1 MHGETGHHNFH
12 RYSQTVC
19 FHHIRLCYRGSLTD
33 NYSHDLK
40 PEGDKAP
47 ALEVSNTSKSVLE
60 EFNEKFQREAN
71 EYDKD
76 ILKRNYDLNTTLI
89 FVSDS

>member
-1 MHGETGHHNFH
+1 MAKQDTTTSTAIPKQYVSTTSVCVTGDHL
-12 RYSQTVC
+12 Q
-19 FHHIRLCYRGSLTD
+19 II
-33 NYSHDLK
+33 YSHDLK
-40 PEGDKAP
+40 PEGDKVL
-47 ALEVSNTSKSVLE
+47 ALEEPNTSKSVLE

>member
-1 MHGETGHHNFH
+1 MIHSDGADSKE
-12 RYSQTVC
+12 
-19 FHHIRLCYRGSLTD
+19 
-33 NYSHDLK
+33 
-40 PEGDKAP
+40 DKGP
-47 ALEVSNTSKSVLE
+47 ALKLSNTGKNVLV

-76 ILKRNYDLNTTLI
+76 ILKRYEDLNTTLI

>member
-1 MHGETGHHNFH
+1 MIH
-12 RYSQTVC
+12 S
-19 FHHIRLCYRGSLTD
+19 D
-33 NYSHDLK
+33 NPD
-40 PEGDKAP
+40 PEEDKEP
-47 ALEVSNTSKSVLE
+47 ALKLPNTNKNTLA

-76 ILKRNYDLNTTLI
+76 ILKRYDDLNTTLI